1 MAIVS
6 HDYGVGKRS
15 KTGRHGFSVSVSF
28 FSGWTDGGWTWR
40 WSTHLTA
47 DDLKPWKAMIPF
59 KKKKIIKATF
69 FCRSVERI
77 PGSLSIPS

>member
-15 KTGRHGFSVSVSF
+15 KTGRHGFRFVVGM
-28 FSGWTDGGWTWR
+28 GWMRVGLGGGE
-40 WSTHLTA
+40 THLTV
-47 DDLKPWKAMIPF
+47 DLKPWKAMIPF

-69 FCRSVERI
+69 LPFC
-77 PGSLSIPS
+77 L